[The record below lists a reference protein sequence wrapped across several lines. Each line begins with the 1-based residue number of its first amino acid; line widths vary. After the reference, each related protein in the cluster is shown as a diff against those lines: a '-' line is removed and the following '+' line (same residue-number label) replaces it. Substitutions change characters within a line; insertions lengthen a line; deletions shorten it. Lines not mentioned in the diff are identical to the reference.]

1 MTHHPE
7 DRLRAFAM
15 GELGDHLAAL
25 VAEHL
30 DECPRCAN
38 LVLRHD
44 PLARAFA
51 SVDDLTPPA
60 DLVDRVLAA
69 AVRPAEADAPI
80 HRGVDRASAWAGV
93 ALLAAAAALGAAHA
107 AWHPGSLITAARAL
121 QGVGQVLLHAA
132 ADPRIAPALAA
143 SVALVGTSALL
154 TARPP
159 DLRRTA

>member
-1 MTHHPE
+1 MTHHPD
-7 DRLRAFAM
+7 DRLRAFAL

-38 LVLRHD
+38 VALRHD
-44 PLARAFA
+44 PLARVFA
-51 SVDDLTPPA
+51 SVDDLSPPA
-60 DLVDRVLAA
+60 DLAERILAA
-69 AVRPAEADAPI
+69 ATPAESGAASRPE
-80 HRGVDRASAWAGV
+80 VDGAAAWAGV
-93 ALLAAAAALGAAHA
+93 ALLAAASVMGAANA
-107 AWHPGSLITAARAL
+107 AWHPGALIAAARAVA
-121 QGVGQVLLHAA
+121 GVGQVLLHAA

-154 TARPP
+154 TARTP